1 MLSWGDVWRKNP
13 EFKNSHPAP
22 FPIEIAIRMA
32 KLVDGLI
39 VDPFAGSGT
48 IGIAAID
55 LGLPYIINDISPE
68 DQEMFNLRRD
78 QNKTQCEIIDY

>member
-1 MLSWGDVWRKNP
+1 
-13 EFKNSHPAP
+13 
-22 FPIEIAIRMA
+22 MA
-32 KLVDGLI
+32 KFVDGLI

-78 QNKTQCEIIDY
+78 QNKTQCETLFCRDIYVDQKDRLPGRP